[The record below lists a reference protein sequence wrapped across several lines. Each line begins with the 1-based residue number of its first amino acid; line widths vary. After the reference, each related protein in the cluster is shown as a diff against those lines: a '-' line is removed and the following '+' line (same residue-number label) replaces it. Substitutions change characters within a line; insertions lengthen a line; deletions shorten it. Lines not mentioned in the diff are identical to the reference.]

1 MKNSQLKNIKV
12 QDTPIKS
19 VRIEWRE
26 GNTDYSADLPISW
39 ILQTFGHPRVT
50 DAKVNDAYKTK
61 LFYAAVKKY
70 AFDLI
75 EKAHQ
80 DFPEQIASLTCSDD
94 FIPKEFA
101 I

>member
-1 MKNSQLKNIKV
+1 MKNSQFNLIRIQNTHIK
-12 QDTPIKS
+12 T
-19 VRIEWRE
+19 VRFEWRE
-26 GNTDYSADLPISW
+26 EDTDYVAELPISW
-39 ILQTFGHPRVT
+39 ILQTFGSTPVT
-50 DAKVNDAYKTK
+50 DAKVNGAYKTK

-80 DFPEQIASLTCSDD
+80 DFPEQIASLTCSDQP
-94 FIPKEFA
+94 IPKEFA